1 MSALSTLPMLKN
13 LQIDLQQEEQVDL
26 LMRKLPDLEFLNSL
40 PVDRDALEDSVQ
52 EPPQPRDPLHA
63 V

>member
-1 MSALSTLPMLKN
+1 MLKN